1 MQKLMIILI
10 VINYLDIFCITQ
22 AETVDDFLLTNDF
35 RFKCGM
41 HPRNWCDSLK
51 ITRRCHAF
59 DYCLVGWSRSSV
71 KYEAKPIND
80 ESMKNMAS
88 SEVTSQKTCGFC
100 IFVFNKLQ
108 SVIQQ
113 NATQVEVKEYLEGA
127 CNLLPSQSEVKSCL
141 SAIDSYYTEIYNM
154 VRNNIDPG
162 IICRVLEAC
171 KDKYLMP
178 IEKSQHTRYIINL
191 KCTEAKKV

>member
-1 MQKLMIILI
+1 M
-10 VINYLDIFCITQ
+10 
-22 AETVDDFLLTNDF
+22 DDFLIRNDK

-59 DYCLVGWSRSSV
+59 DYCLAGWSKSTV
-71 KYEAKPIND
+71 KYTSKPLD
-80 ESMKNMAS
+80 S
-88 SEVTSQKTCGFC
+88 SSLLSKEELASQKACGFC

-108 SVIQQ
+108 SVMQQ

-127 CNLLPSQSEVKSCL
+127 CSLLPSQSEVNECMSL
-141 SAIDSYYTEIYNM
+141 INAYYTEIYNM

-162 IICRVLEAC
+162 IICRVLRAC
-171 KDKYLMP
+171 KDQFLIPVETSTSSPSSPSSSDSTSDM
-178 IEKSQHTRYIINL
+178 EKLVANL
-191 KCTEAKKV
+191 KVNFFNFSLF